1 MLNESKLESRHKSLS
16 EKVTKLEKERGYN
29 RDFKHKSRLIDLKKE
44 KLKIKDK
51 LLSNPEKAV
60 TSVK

>member
-16 EKVTKLEKERGYN
+16 NKVTKLEKERNIY
-29 RDFKHKSRLIDLKKE
+29 RDFQHKSRLIDMKKE

-51 LLSNPEKAV
+51 LLSKDKE
-60 TSVK
+60 